1 MNNWTKPILVKVVRK
16 FFLFSAVFLGI
27 LFLLLTVSVLLMSA
41 NLPSPKALKN
51 WKPPQA
57 TVVYDYKGRPF
68 GDIAIQR
75 RYYVQLKD
83 IPPHVRY
90 AFISAEDKNFYKHPG
105 VDPIAIIRA
114 LITNIYS
121 RDIKQG
127 ASTITQQLA
136 RNLFLTPERSLSRK
150 IKEAI
155 LAIKIEREFSKEE
168 ILELY
173 LNYIYLGQGAY
184 GVEAAS
190 KIYFGKSV
198 KELTVDEAAILASLP
213 KAPTKYN
220 PFRNPE
226 KISERR
232 NYVLS
237 RMLEDGYITQ
247 EEFQIYSQKPIKLRS
262 ENKYYGMDYFLDYL
276 KEYVVEKYGEAVL
289 AGGYAIY
296 TTVDKDLQE
305 HARKVMERG
314 ILRVAKANGIPALP
328 VDYYEAKKMYEEQ
341 KVDIK
346 PGKVLI
352 GRIKDVIG
360 DEYLVEI
367 GQEEFR
373 AKKGELNFE
382 KGDYVFVRFYK
393 AKGELKWEVLPDL
406 QGALVA
412 LDAKTG
418 AIRAMVGGYSYM
430 RSPFNRAVYSK
441 RQPGSAIKP
450 VIYLSA
456 LMKGYTQAHI
466 IDTNPQSFYDPST
479 GKDWTP
485 RNYEGIEYGPVS
497 LRTALA
503 KSINTATVNLLAEIG
518 FDLPIEIGKNL
529 GLDLKPYYSMALG
542 SIEVTPLELTSAYQA
557 FANLGLKC
565 KPYFVVKIVSLDGGV
580 LEENSPQCEQVL
592 PPQETRVLV
601 DMLRAVVLEGTGVAA
616 SSIQRYVAGKT
627 GTTNDYMDAWFIG
640 FTPHIVAGV
649 WVGFDLK
656 RSMGKGMAGARVALP
671 IWIDFMSLA
680 AYMYPKEDFPI
691 PEGVVFVEC
700 PTYMAF
706 VSGTEDI
713 CSSKPQ
719 EGKEQKDE
727 LEGIV
732 DPKFLQEQ
740 RVKEVP

>member
-1 MNNWTKPILVKVVRK
+1 MRKVAYK
-16 FFLFSAVFLGI
+16 
-27 LFLLLTVSVLLMSA
+27 LFLLLVVVLGASFLLSTVFVLLIYFS
-41 NLPSPKALKN
+41 LPSPEALKN

-57 TVVYDYKGRPF
+57 TVIYDHKGRPF
-68 GDIAIQR
+68 GDIGIQR
-75 RYYVQLKD
+75 RYYVELKY
-83 IPPHVRY
+83 IPSHVRH
-90 AFISAEDKNFYKHPG
+90 AFISAEDKNFYKHFG
-105 VDPIAIIRA
+105 IDPIAILRA
-114 LITNIYS
+114 LITNILS
-121 RDIKQG
+121 GDIKQG

-136 RNLFLTPERSLSRK
+136 RNLFLTPEKSLSRK
-150 IKEAI
+150 IKEAL
-155 LAIKIEREFSKEE
+155 LAIKIEREFSKDQ

-198 KELTVDEAAILASLP
+198 KELTVDEAAVLASLP

-226 KISERR
+226 RILERR

-247 EEFQIYSQKPIKLRS
+247 EEFQAYSQKPIKLRL
-262 ENKYYGMDYFLDYL
+262 ENRYYGMDYFLDYV
-276 KEYVVEKYGEAVL
+276 KEYVVEKYGEVIL

-296 TTVDKDLQE
+296 TTIDKDLQE
-305 HARKVMERG
+305 HARRVLERG
-314 ILRVAKANGIPALP
+314 IFRVAKANGIPSLP
-328 VDYYEAKKMYEEQ
+328 SDYYEAERMYKEQ
-341 KVDIK
+341 KVDIR

-352 GRIKDVIG
+352 GKIKNVLG
-360 DEYLVEI
+360 DEYVVEI

-373 AKKGELNFE
+373 AEKGELTFE
-382 KGDYVFVRFYK
+382 KGDYVFVRFYRV
-393 AKGELKWEVLPDL
+393 KGKLKWEVLPDL

-430 RSPFNRAVYSK
+430 RSPFNRAVYAK

-450 VIYLSA
+450 IIYLSA
-456 LMKGYTQAHI
+456 LMKGYTQVSIVDAS
-466 IDTNPQSFYDPST
+466 PKSFYDPST

-485 RNYEGIEYGPVS
+485 KNYEGIDYGPVS

-518 FDLPIEIGKNL
+518 FDLPMEVGRSL
-529 GLDLKPYYSMALG
+529 GLELKPYYSMALG

-557 FANLGLKC
+557 FANLGVRC
-565 KPYFVVKIVSLDGGV
+565 KPYFVVRIISLDGRV
-580 LEENSPQCEQVL
+580 LEENGPQCEQVL

-601 DMLRAVVLEGTGVAA
+601 DMLRAVVLEGTGVSA

-627 GTTNDYMDAWFIG
+627 GTTNDYMDAWFVG

-656 RSMGKGMAGARVALP
+656 RSMGKGMAGSKVALP

-680 AYMYPKEDFPI
+680 AYMYPQENFPI

-700 PTYMAF
+700 PTPMAF
-706 VSGTEDI
+706 VSGTESV
-713 CSSKPQ
+713 CSPEIQ
-719 EGKEQKDE
+719 EEKDQQDE

-732 DPKFLQEQ
+732 DPEFLQETPK
-740 RVKEVP
+740 VKEVP